1 MVRATSRLIAA
12 AALVCATAAPAQ
24 TIYKYRTPDGRTVY
38 SDRTVAGATLEEEF
52 ERAPAPDPAA
62 ASAQEQAARARAR
75 EVNERAAERSRALDA
90 VTAEIGAATAALER
104 GQQALEAGRE
114 PLEGER
120 IGITSGN
127 RRTRLSD
134 EYWARQAANEYAV
147 AEAQARLER
156 ARRALIELR

>member
-1 MVRATSRLIAA
+1 VRATSRLIAA
-12 AALVCATAAPAQ
+12 VALACSTAAPAQ
-24 TIYKYRTPDGRTVY
+24 TIYKFRTPDGRIVY
-38 SDRTVAGATLEEEF
+38 SDKPVTGATLEEEF
-52 ERAPAPDPAA
+52 DRAPAPDPAA

-75 EVNERAAERSRALDA
+75 EVNDRAAERSRALDA
-90 VTAEIGAATAALER
+90 VTAEIGAASTALER
-104 GQQALEAGRE
+104 GRQALEVGRE

-120 IGITSGN
+120 IGTYGG
-127 RRTRLSD
+127 RARLSD